1 MVGVE
6 DMGEALQWLP
16 RWTVLGGVLDKKNWL
31 GWLRCDGKRKEM
43 KINSWASVKSQASPI
58 PPEKPR
64 S

>member
-1 MVGVE
+1 MVTNGY
-6 DMGEALQWLP
+6 Q
-16 RWTVLGGVLDKKNWL
+16 WTVLGGVLDKKNWL
-31 GWLRCDGKRKEM
+31 GWLRCDGKKKEM

>member
-1 MVGVE
+1 MRIWERHSNGY
-6 DMGEALQWLP
+6 Q
-16 RWTVLGGVLDKKNWL
+16 WTVLGGVLDKKNWL